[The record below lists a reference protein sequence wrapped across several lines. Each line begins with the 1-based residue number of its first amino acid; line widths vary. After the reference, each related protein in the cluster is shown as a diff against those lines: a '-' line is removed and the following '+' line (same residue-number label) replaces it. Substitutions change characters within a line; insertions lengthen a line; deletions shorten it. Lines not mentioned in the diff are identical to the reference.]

1 MKSKVMKLWNR
12 LMLRQRFIIKT
23 IFDQLKDIF

>member
-1 MKSKVMKLWNR
+1 
-12 LMLRQRFIIKT
+12 MLRQRFIIKT